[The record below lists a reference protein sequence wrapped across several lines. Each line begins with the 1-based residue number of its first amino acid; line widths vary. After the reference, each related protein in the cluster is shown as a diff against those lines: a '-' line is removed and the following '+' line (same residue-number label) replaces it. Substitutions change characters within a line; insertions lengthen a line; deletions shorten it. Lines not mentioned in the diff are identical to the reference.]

1 MHNYLLTID
10 LNTTR
15 LNTQSYSH
23 LIENI
28 PIDNLEIHIYN
39 YIEQKHNKLPFVNNE
54 IIHNYNGSRKKVALD
69 IPQALDTIELCA
81 KNNYLQVYILCGE
94 FESEF
99 LFNKLNDMQ
108 VNYSKIMPT
117 SLRQAETISTIHNID
132 FSVKQNQA
140 YYSNISQNN
149 TVTQTDIMADSD
161 LLETSESLL
170 ATEET
175 GDNINSVH
183 NITDITS
190 RLSEIKN
197 SDITT
202 YTPGQKITTTKL
214 TPEQIKKIYTY
225 IKLKQLRREIN

>member
-28 PIDNLEIHIYN
+28 PSDNLEIHIYN

-117 SLRQAETISTIHNID
+117 SLRQAETISTIPNID

>member
-28 PIDNLEIHIYN
+28 PSDNLEIHIYN

>member
-28 PIDNLEIHIYN
+28 PSDNLEIHIYN

-99 LFNKLNDMQ
+99 LFNKLNDMK

-117 SLRQAETISTIHNID
+117 SLRQAETTATIHNID
-132 FSVKQNQA
+132 FSVKQNQI
-140 YYSNISQNN
+140 YHSNSNQNN
-149 TVTQTDIMADSD
+149 IVTQIDMMADSD

>member
-28 PIDNLEIHIYN
+28 PSDNLEIHIYN

-202 YTPGQKITTTKL
+202 YTPGEKSTTPKR